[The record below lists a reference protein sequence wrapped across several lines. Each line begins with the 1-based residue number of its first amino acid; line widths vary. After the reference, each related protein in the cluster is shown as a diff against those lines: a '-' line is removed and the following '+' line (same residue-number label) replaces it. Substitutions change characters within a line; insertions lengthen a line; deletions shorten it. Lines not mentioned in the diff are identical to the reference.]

1 VDQNLA
7 MRRMLFTFA
16 GGTGH
21 FLPLVPFARA
31 AENAGHIVAFGAQPG
46 MLATLAEAGFSAWD
60 TGGRTL
66 LETTERT
73 PLLEFDLAREERAV
87 RDGYAGRTARER
99 ATKVRQLCESWHS
112 DIVVCD
118 EMDFGALVAAE
129 ALGIPYATVITIG
142 SGALV
147 RPELVREPLN
157 ALRSEHGLPPDP
169 ELTMLRRNLI
179 IYPFPPSFRDPANP
193 LPPNAH
199 AFRTVRAD
207 RAAND
212 DSAWIAGLGVRPL
225 VYFTLGTI
233 FNLES
238 GDLFERVL
246 AGLRE
251 LPVDVVVTVGRELD
265 PRVLGPQPPNVYVRR
280 YIPQSVLLPHCEL
293 VVSHAGSGSVVGALA
308 HGLPMVLLP
317 IGADQPFN
325 AARCEDLHVGRVL
338 NPIEATEEDVQ
349 LAVLDVLSD
358 ATYRQNARRV
368 EAEIA
373 ALPDPEYGVRL
384 LERLAEQSG
393 HIVKPT

>member
-1 VDQNLA
+1 ML
-7 MRRMLFTFA
+7 RMLFTFA

-31 AENAGHIVAFGAQPG
+31 AESAGNSVAFGAQPG
-46 MLATLAEAGFSAWD
+46 MMGAVAEAGFTAWD

-66 LETTERT
+66 LETTRRT
-73 PLLEFDLAREERAV
+73 ALLEFDLAREERAV
-87 RDGYAGRTARER
+87 RDGYAGVTARER
-99 ATKVRQLCESWHS
+99 ATKIRQHCIAWRP
-112 DIVVCD
+112 DILVCD

-129 ALGIPYATVITIG
+129 ALEIPYATVITIG

-157 ALRSEHGLPPDP
+157 ALRNEHGLPPDP
-169 ELTMLRRNLI
+169 ELTMLRRHVI

-199 AFRTVRAD
+199 AVRAVAAEGAGSGD
-207 RAAND
+207 DISWLARRA
-212 DSAWIAGLGVRPL
+212 LRPL

-251 LPVDVVVTVGRELD
+251 LPMDVVVTVGRELD
-265 PRVLGPQPPNVYVRR
+265 PQVLGLQPSNVYVRS
-280 YIPQSVLLPHCEL
+280 YIPQSLLLPHCEL
-293 VVSHAGSGSVVGALA
+293 VVSHAGSGGVVGALA
-308 HGLPMVLLP
+308 YGLPMVLLP

-325 AARCEDLHVGRVL
+325 AARCEHLHVGRVL
-338 NPIEATEEDVQ
+338 NALEATSEEVQ
-349 LAVLDVLSD
+349 LAAIAVLGDK
-358 ATYRQNARRV
+358 TYKQNAKRL

-373 ALPDPEYGVRL
+373 ALPDPDFGVRL
-384 LERLAEQSG
+384 LEGLAESSR
-393 HIVKPT
+393 

>member
-1 VDQNLA
+1 
-7 MRRMLFTFA
+7 MLFTFA

-21 FLPLVPFARA
+21 FLPLVPFAHA
-31 AENAGHIVAFGAQPG
+31 AENAGHTVAFGAQSG
-46 MLATLAEAGFSAWD
+46 MMAAVAEAGFSAWD

-99 ATKVRQLCESWHS
+99 ATKVRQLCDAWHP
-112 DIVVCD
+112 DIVVSD

-129 ALGIPYATVITIG
+129 ALGIPCATVITIG

-157 ALRSEHGLPPDP
+157 ALRSDHGLPPDQD
-169 ELTMLRRNLI
+169 LTMLHRHLI
-179 IYPFPPSFRDPANP
+179 IYPFPPSFRDPAHP

-199 AFRTVRAD
+199 AIRAVP
-207 RAAND
+207 AEVAGNGD
-212 DSAWIAGLGVRPL
+212 DASWLAGRGVRPL

-238 GDLFERVL
+238 GNLFERVL

-251 LPVDVVVTVGRELD
+251 LRIDVVVTVGRELD
-265 PRVLGPQPPNVYVRR
+265 PHVLGLQPPNVHVRS
-280 YIPQSVLLPHCEL
+280 YIPQSLLLPHCEL
-293 VVSHAGSGSVVGALA
+293 VVSHGGSGSVVGALA

-325 AARCEDLHVGRVL
+325 AARCESLHVGRVL
-338 NPIEATEEDVQ
+338 NAFETTSEDVR
-349 LAVLDVLSD
+349 LAAIAVLGDV
-358 ATYRQNARRV
+358 TYKQNAQRL

-373 ALPDPEYGVRL
+373 SLPNPEYGVRL
-384 LERLAEQSG
+384 LERLAAQPG
-393 HIVKPT
+393 

>member
-1 VDQNLA
+1 MA
-7 MRRMLFTFA
+7 RMLFTFA

-21 FLPLVPFARA
+21 FLPLVPLARA

-46 MLATLAEAGFSAWD
+46 MLATVAEAGFSACD

-66 LETTERT
+66 LVTTART
-73 PLLEFDLAREERAV
+73 ALLEYDLAREERAV

-99 ATKVRQLCESWHS
+99 ATKVRRLCKAWHP
-112 DIVVCD
+112 DILVCD

-129 ALGIPYATVITIG
+129 VVGIPHATVICIG
-142 SGALV
+142 SGAFV
-147 RPELVREPLN
+147 WPELVREPLN
-157 ALRSEHGLPPDP
+157 ALRNEHGLPPDP
-169 ELTMLRRNLI
+169 DLSMLRRHLI
-179 IYPFPPSFRDPANP
+179 VSPFPPSFRDPANP

-199 AFRTVRAD
+199 AIRTVAAESTVD
-207 RAAND
+207 GGDASWLASRAA
-212 DSAWIAGLGVRPL
+212 RPL

-251 LPVDVVVTVGRELD
+251 LPMDIVVTVGRELD
-265 PRVLGPQPPNVYVRR
+265 PQVLGSQPSNVHVRS
-280 YIPQSVLLPHCEL
+280 YIPQSFLLPHCEL

-308 HGLPMVLLP
+308 HGIPMVLIP

-338 NPIEATEEDVQ
+338 SAVKATPEDVQ
-349 LAVLDVLSD
+349 RAALAVLGD
-358 ATYRQNARRV
+358 ATYRRNANRL

-384 LERLAEQSG
+384 LERLAA
-393 HIVKPT
+393 KPA

>member
-1 VDQNLA
+1 

-46 MLATLAEAGFSAWD
+46 MVETVAEAGFTASD

-66 LETTERT
+66 LVTTERT

-99 ATKVRQLCESWHS
+99 AANVRQLCETWHPE
-112 DIVVCD
+112 VLVCD

-129 ALGIPYATVITIG
+129 ALGIPCATVITVA

-147 RPELVREPLN
+147 RAELVREPLN
-157 ALRSEHGLPPDP
+157 ALRNEHGLPPDP
-169 ELTMLRRNLI
+169 ELRMLRRHLI
-179 IYPFPPSFRDPANP
+179 IYPFPPSFRDPAYP

-199 AFRTVRAD
+199 AIRTVAAD
-207 RAAND
+207 GAGND
-212 DSAWIAGLGVRPL
+212 ADITWLAGLGVRPII
-225 VYFTLGTI
+225 YFTLGTI

-246 AGLRE
+246 AGLRD
-251 LPVDVVVTVGRELD
+251 LPMDVVVTVGRELD
-265 PRVLGPQPPNVYVRR
+265 PKILGPQPSNVHVRG
-280 YIPQSVLLPHCEL
+280 YIPQSLLLPHCNL
-293 VVSHAGSGSVVGALA
+293 VVSHAGSGSVVGALS

-325 AARCEDLHVGRVL
+325 AARCVDLRVGRVL
-338 NPIEATEEDVQ
+338 SAVEATPEDVHLAA
-349 LAVLDVLSD
+349 LAVLGD
-358 ATYRQNARRV
+358 ATYKENAKRL
-368 EAEIA
+368 ESEITG
-373 ALPDPEYGVRL
+373 LPDAEFGVRL
-384 LERLAEQSG
+384 IERLVEQSE
-393 HIVKPT
+393 

>member
-1 VDQNLA
+1 
-7 MRRMLFTFA
+7 MLFTFA

-31 AENAGHIVAFGAQPG
+31 AENAAHIVAFGAQQG
-46 MLATLAEAGFSAWD
+46 MMATVVEAGFTAYD

-66 LETTERT
+66 LATTERT
-73 PLLEFDLAREERAV
+73 PLLKFDLAREEGAI

-99 ATKVRQLCESWHS
+99 ATNVRQLCELWHP

-157 ALRSEHGLPPDP
+157 ALRNEHGLPPDP
-169 ELTMLRRNLI
+169 ELTMLRRHLI

-193 LPPNAH
+193 LPPNAQ
-199 AFRTVRAD
+199 AIRTVAAD
-207 RAAND
+207 GAGSD
-212 DSAWIAGLGVRPL
+212 DDASWLAGRGVRPL
-225 VYFTLGTI
+225 VYVTLGTI

-251 LPVDVVVTVGRELD
+251 LAIDVVVTVGRELD
-265 PRVLGPQPPNVYVRR
+265 PHVLGRQPSNVHVRS
-280 YIPQSVLLPHCEL
+280 YIPQSLLLPHCEL
-293 VVSHAGSGSVVGALA
+293 VVAHAGSGSVVGALA
-308 HGLPMVLLP
+308 YGVPMVLLP

-338 NPIEATEEDVQ
+338 NAFEATSEDVR
-349 LAVLDVLSD
+349 LAATAVLGDV
-358 ATYRQNARRV
+358 TYKQSAKRL

-373 ALPDPEYGVRL
+373 SLPGPEYGVRL
-384 LERLAEQSG
+384 LERLAG
-393 HIVKPT
+393 NRAK

>member
-1 VDQNLA
+1 
-7 MRRMLFTFA
+7 MLFTFA

-21 FLPLVPFARA
+21 FIPLVPFAHA
-31 AENAGHIVAFGAQPG
+31 AENAGHGVAFGAQPG
-46 MLATLAEAGFSAWD
+46 MMAAVAEAGFSAWD

-99 ATKVRQLCESWHS
+99 ATKIRQLCEAWHP

-147 RPELVREPLN
+147 RSELVREPLN
-157 ALRSEHGLPPDP
+157 ALRNEHGLPSDP
-169 ELTMLRRNLI
+169 ELTMLQRHLI

-199 AFRTVRAD
+199 AIRAV
-207 RAAND
+207 AAEGAGNRD
-212 DSAWIAGLGVRPL
+212 DASWLAGRGVRPI

-251 LPVDVVVTVGRELD
+251 LPMDVVVTVGRELD
-265 PRVLGPQPPNVYVRR
+265 PQVLGLQPSNVHVRS
-280 YIPQSVLLPHCEL
+280 YIPQSLLLPHCEL

-308 HGLPMVLLP
+308 YGLPMVLLP

-338 NPIEATEEDVQ
+338 NALEATSENVQ
-349 LAVLDVLSD
+349 FAANAVLSD
-358 ATYRQNARRV
+358 VTYKQNAKRL

-373 ALPDPEYGVRL
+373 ALPGPDYGVRL
-384 LERLAEQSG
+384 LERLVEPSG
-393 HIVKPT
+393 

>member
-1 VDQNLA
+1 

-31 AENAGHIVAFGAQPG
+31 AENAGHRVAFGAQPG
-46 MLATLAEAGFSAWD
+46 MMAAVAEAGFSAWD

-73 PLLEFDLAREERAV
+73 PLLDFDPAREERAV

-99 ATKVRQLCESWHS
+99 APKVRQLCEAWHP

-147 RPELVREPLN
+147 RSELVREPLN
-157 ALRSEHGLPPDP
+157 ALRNEHGLPPDP
-169 ELTMLRRNLI
+169 ELTMLRRHLI

-199 AFRTVRAD
+199 AIRAV
-207 RAAND
+207 AAEGAGNSD
-212 DSAWIAGLGVRPL
+212 DASWLAGRGVRPL

-251 LPVDVVVTVGRELD
+251 LPIDVVVTVGRELD
-265 PRVLGPQPPNVYVRR
+265 PQVLGLQPSNVHVRS

-308 HGLPMVLLP
+308 YGLPMVLLP

-325 AARCEDLHVGRVL
+325 AARCDDLHVGRVL
-338 NPIEATEEDVQ
+338 SALEATSEDVQ
-349 LAVLDVLSD
+349 LAAVAVLGDV
-358 ATYRQNARRV
+358 TYKQNAERL

-373 ALPDPEYGVRL
+373 ALPDPNYGVRL
-384 LERLAEQSG
+384 LERLAEPSG
-393 HIVKPT
+393 